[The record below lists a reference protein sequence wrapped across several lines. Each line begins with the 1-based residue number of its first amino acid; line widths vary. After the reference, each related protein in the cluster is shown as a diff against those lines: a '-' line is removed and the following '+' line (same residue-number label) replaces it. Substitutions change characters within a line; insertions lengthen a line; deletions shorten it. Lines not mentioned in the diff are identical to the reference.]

1 MCGKLKH
8 CFKKGHALKP
18 SCEYFKVQMAVIPI
32 QNYFNAE
39 LRFLKFINNSSRFY
53 PGMFFIA
60 SPDVE
65 DRMKQLVDEKEQMLN
80 VISDKTKENRH
91 LKDELHKMVDV
102 IAAEK
107 NALSKVSAALTNLS
121 TYEFPFCLF
130 FVFVLHKILQ
140 IQSKFCEMRLTCFLA
155 FVFLIMLVT
164 QPNCIKMYE
173 TLIFQVQEENQALIS
188 KYEGFDREMNRET
201 VARLSKLISEK
212 DLEIESLKQKCQ
224 TLLDVLHQQEQRQ
237 GISDNIFDCSSWA
250 LS

>member
-1 MCGKLKH
+1 
-8 CFKKGHALKP
+8 
-18 SCEYFKVQMAVIPI
+18 MAVIPI

-39 LRFLKFINNSSRFY
+39 LRILKFINNSSRFY

-121 TYEFPFCLF
+121 RYEFPFCLF

-140 IQSKFCEMRLTCFLA
+140 MQLKILRNATY
-155 FVFLIMLVT
+155 VFFSFRFFNYACHPAKLYKNVRNFNFSGPRREPGFDFKVRRIRPRNEQRNSRST
-164 QPNCIKMYE
+164 
-173 TLIFQVQEENQALIS
+173 VQTHFR
-188 KYEGFDREMNRET
+188 EGFGNRITEAKVPNTVGCIASARTET
-201 VARLSKLISEK
+201 RY
-212 DLEIESLKQKCQ
+212 
-224 TLLDVLHQQEQRQ
+224 
-237 GISDNIFDCSSWA
+237 
-250 LS
+250 